1 MNTIKRMVLAAALA
15 LSITAPMMAAEEVR
29 YIVILKQRSGAA
41 PDVGSLGGRVEWR
54 QEEQLVVSIPAGAEA
69 KLKADPHVLYLE
81 RVGGEAVAEGP
92 LLGTPAEPE
101 AGVSS
106 TATRLRPRVL
116 GNTPWDSGTYSYDG
130 AGNIIGIGS
139 DTYAYDEVQRLKQ
152 STTIG
157 SIETYTYDGFGN
169 MKSRTTNAGTQTI
182 DVNLNTNRLSG
193 DGYSY
198 DGAGNVLTGA
208 LYAFTYDALGQ
219 PLSKSYDGGNLEYY
233 VYTPADERIGV
244 QRGSWWSWS
253 VRDEGG
259 KVLRQYRSSSTNL
272 AAPALWVED
281 FVWRDGLLLGSQRPV
296 EMGGRRHYHLDHL
309 GTPRLITSEDGHAM
323 SLHDYYPFGDEKT
336 PVVQEGPGGGGFDRE
351 EPMKFTGHE
360 RDFAGGFGAE
370 DSHYVDYMHAR
381 YFAATTGRF
390 LSVDPVIDLRAAI
403 HYPQMWNRY
412 AYVHNNPI
420 NLNDPRGL
428 LAAQAIYSADAF
440 DETFVSF
447 TSSDPSEGGG
457 SGPGQQPTNIPA
469 PTQPNGQLAP
479 PPVPPPP
486 GESGQPNEWVYR
498 PNKNPA
504 PGQRPGRWGPRD
516 RVPSRTG
523 AQPNGS
529 WDDKHGHWD
538 VDIPTPSGGKGDRLR
553 LLPDGTR
560 LGPDHKPLPN
570 QTISVVRLPSPTTW
584 TVQVPFTVM
593 GWYMKQVAT
602 FWYGCGCPP

>member
-233 VYTPADERIGV
+233 VYTPSDERIGV
-244 QRGSWWSWS
+244 QRGSWWNWS

-259 KVLRQYRSSSTNL
+259 KVLRQYRSSATSL

-381 YFAATTGRF
+381 YYSPTTGRF
-390 LSVDPVIDLRAAI
+390 LSVDPGGWDLLL
-403 HYPQMWNRY
+403 PQSLNRY
-412 AYVHNNPI
+412 SYVLNNPI
-420 NLNDPRGL
+420 RYTD
-428 LAAQAIYSADAF
+428 
-440 DETFVSF
+440 
-447 TSSDPSEGGG
+447 
-457 SGPGQQPTNIPA
+457 
-469 PTQPNGQLAP
+469 
-479 PPVPPPP
+479 
-486 GESGQPNEWVYR
+486 
-498 PNKNPA
+498 
-504 PGQRPGRWGPRD
+504 
-516 RVPSRTG
+516 
-523 AQPNGS
+523 
-529 WDDKHGHWD
+529 
-538 VDIPTPSGGKGDRLR
+538 
-553 LLPDGTR
+553 PDGTCTNPITCVGEALALPTAALVIIDVALVAGVVFSIGSVTLDLHPQPVVVPPELVNPSYEMGRDRGGRDSGLVNVGAQQLWDLYNNSTGKERERYKRELKVRR
-560 LGPDHKPLPN
+560 LYDDKARHGEREKKKPKKEPEKPKEDPKKTPQPDPKKDPKKN
-570 QTISVVRLPSPTTW
+570 KVVSDDDSMRKRW
-584 TVQVPFTVM
+584 
-593 GWYMKQVAT
+593 
-602 FWYGCGCPP
+602 